1 MITEIIK
8 YSIPSVVML
17 AAVYVML
24 RYFTQHN
31 EHQLNYLKDE
41 QALAKLKL
49 DLDRKNNSQKVII
62 PLQLQAYERMVLFL
76 ERINPPN
83 LIKRSMSFGQKVA
96 DLQSTLLRNIRD
108 EFEHNMSQ
116 QLYIGET
123 SWEMVKTAKED
134 VARLINTSAAK
145 FKTEEEAA
153 VFAKDILTSGFDAHN
168 DPIEK
173 ALKQLKKDVREK
185 Y

>member
-1 MITEIIK
+1 
-8 YSIPSVVML
+8 
-17 AAVYVML
+17 
-24 RYFTQHN
+24 
-31 EHQLNYLKDE
+31 
-41 QALAKLKL
+41 
-49 DLDRKNNSQKVII
+49 VII

-83 LIKRSMSFGQKVA
+83 LIKRSMSVEQKVA
-96 DLQSTLLRNIRD
+96 DLQSALLRNIRD
-108 EFEHNMSQ
+108 EYEHNMSQ

-153 VFAKDILTSGFDAHN
+153 VLAKDILTSGFDAHN

-173 ALKQLKKDVREK
+173 ALLQLKREVREN